1 MKSTRQIETRRQ
13 RLIEKA
19 RKSNVKSR
27 RLQKRIQREISRQ
40 NPNVNKV
47 MKWQKKSVK
56 YVNRGLRYMNEFD
69 SLIKDNRDENEI
81 SFNVEKACMLF
92 LNER

>member
-13 RLIEKA
+13 RLFEKA
-19 RKSNVKSR
+19 RKSNVKSG
-27 RLQKRIQREISRQ
+27 RLQKRIQREMSRQ
-40 NPNVNKV
+40 NPNMNKV

-56 YVNRGLRYMNEFD
+56 YVNRGLRYVNEFD

-92 LNER
+92 LNEQ

>member
-13 RLIEKA
+13 RLFEKA

-27 RLQKRIQREISRQ
+27 CLQKRIQREMRRQ
-40 NPNVNKV
+40 NPNMNKV

-81 SFNVEKACMLF
+81 SFNVEKVCMLF
-92 LNER
+92 LNE

>member
-40 NPNVNKV
+40 NPNMNKV

>member
-13 RLIEKA
+13 RLFEKA

-27 RLQKRIQREISRQ
+27 RLQKRIQHEMRRQ
-40 NPNVNKV
+40 NPNMNKV

-81 SFNVEKACMLF
+81 SFNVEKVCMLF
-92 LNER
+92 LNE